1 MKKGALLV
9 GYARVSKL
17 GAREDER
24 GANANSQ
31 VEKPEITGHGQ
42 SYLLRLVAAPLPLSL
57 DGPFS
62 VFPTDQRSR
71 ARNQDGIRRSRA
83 DGSSEVAA
91 TSPQL
96 AGPATCRDACRKTRQ
111 SRRTRR
117 RSRGGDRRT
126 RTARAT

>member
-62 VFPTDQRSR
+62 VFLLINEVGQ
-71 ARNQDGIRRSRA
+71 GIKT
-83 DGSSEVAA
+83 GSAAPAA
-91 TSPQL
+91 TDPPRWRRPCPSW
-96 AGPATCRDACRKTRQ
+96 PA
-111 SRRTRR
+111 RR
-117 RSRGGDRRT
+117 RAEMLSG
-126 RTARAT
+126 